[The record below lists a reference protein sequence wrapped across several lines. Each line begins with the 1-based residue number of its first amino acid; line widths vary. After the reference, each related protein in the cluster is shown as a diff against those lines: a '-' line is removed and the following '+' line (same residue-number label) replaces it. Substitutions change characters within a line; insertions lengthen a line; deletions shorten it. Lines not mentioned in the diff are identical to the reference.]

1 MREIGRRLLPG
12 LAIASLAA
20 ALQFATLSF
29 GTSSHPA
36 RAAAEETVTCRVL
49 EVHTLKG
56 PGFTVAVFHQRD
68 EKDRER
74 LGSLLRQHPE
84 AAAEIQTT
92 DGTWH
97 TVTVL
102 RLKSCFGRG
111 LLLLP
116 SGTAQ
121 LPEKSEFLLKFPP
134 D

>member
-1 MREIGRRLLPG
+1 MRDIGRKLLPG

-20 ALQFATLSF
+20 ALQFATSSF
-29 GTSSHPA
+29 GASSHQAP
-36 RAAAEETVTCRVL
+36 AAAGETVACRVL
-49 EVHTLKG
+49 EAHTLKG
-56 PGFTVAVFHQRD
+56 PGLAVAVFHQRD

-84 AAAEIQTT
+84 AAVEIQTA
-92 DGTWH
+92 DGAWH
-97 TVTVL
+97 AVTVL

-121 LPEKSEFLLKFPP
+121 LAEKSEFLLKFPA

>member
-1 MREIGRRLLPG
+1 MRDIGRKLLPG

-20 ALQFATLSF
+20 ALQFATSSF
-29 GTSSHPA
+29 GSQPA
-36 RAAAEETVTCRVL
+36 PAAAGETVACRVL
-49 EVHTLKG
+49 EAHTLKG
-56 PGFTVAVFHQRD
+56 PGLAVAVFHQRD

-74 LGSLLRQHPE
+74 LGSLLRRHPE
-84 AAAEIQTT
+84 AAVEIQTA
-92 DGTWH
+92 DGAWQA
-97 TVTVL
+97 VTVL

-111 LLLLP
+111 LLLFP